1 MNVPVGSSYE
11 NCQNNQL
18 SWKTKT
24 RFVKSNIKANN
35 IQRVLELN
43 TIVQFDDNPISY

>member
-1 MNVPVGSSYE
+1 MSVDSSYE

-18 SWKTKT
+18 SWKIKT
-24 RFVKSNIKANN
+24 RVIKANY

-43 TIVQFDDNPISY
+43 TMVLVQFDDNLIS